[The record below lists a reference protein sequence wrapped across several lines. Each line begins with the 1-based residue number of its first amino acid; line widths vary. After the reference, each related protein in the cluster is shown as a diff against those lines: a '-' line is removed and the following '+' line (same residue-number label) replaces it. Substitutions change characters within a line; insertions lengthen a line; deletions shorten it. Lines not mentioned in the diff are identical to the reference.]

1 MLDELG
7 LQLAAKLTELP
18 EANQKVAQP
27 GVAPKTSPLAE
38 GGDMDAADADLMARL
53 DRLRREWETG
63 YTSYY
68 IV

>member
-38 GGDMDAADADLMARL
+38 GGGGEVDAADADLMARL
-53 DRLRREWETG
+53 DRLRRE
-63 YTSYY
+63 
-68 IV
+68 